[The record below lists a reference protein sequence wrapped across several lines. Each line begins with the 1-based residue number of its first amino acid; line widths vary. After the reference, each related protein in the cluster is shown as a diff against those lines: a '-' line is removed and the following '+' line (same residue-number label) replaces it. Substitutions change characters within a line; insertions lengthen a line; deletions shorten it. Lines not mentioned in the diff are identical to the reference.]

1 MPADAPQQDLPHV
14 VPKKGLLFDSPPP
27 NPAGGAALVCV
38 CVLVCV
44 CFGVCVCVGVCVLV
58 CVCVF
63 WCVCVF

>member
-1 MPADAPQQDLPHV
+1 MHHSRTSLTLFLRRGCCLTPHPQT
-14 VPKKGLLFDSPPP
+14 LLEV
-27 NPAGGAALVCV
+27 LRWCV